1 MNAVLINS
9 RSKRVSFLSILDS
22 FWIKLYSCEIKI
34 TVGSI
39 ILNGTAVHWVK
50 SASLF
55 LSGKKKWSKSLPCGI
70 WETPFS
76 HWVLDDELS
85 KEKMSPGS
93 ARSFSLASGVAEFQE
108 DVILLLASRS
118 CQACSSFMN
127 SL

>member
-1 MNAVLINS
+1 MNAVLIDNRS
-9 RSKRVSFLSILDS
+9 RRVSLLSILDS

-39 ILNGTAVHWVK
+39 ILNGPAVHWVK

-55 LSGKKKWSKSLPCGI
+55 LRGKTRWSKFLPCGI
-70 WETPFS
+70 GETPFS
-76 HWVLDDELS
+76 RWVLGDELS
-85 KEKMSPGS
+85 KERMSPES
-93 ARSFSLASGVAEFQE
+93 ARFSLAISAVESVE
-108 DVILLLASRS
+108 DWILLLASRS